1 MTNKSEIKLWLNMTN
16 LKFTKP
22 HLRDRRKIQTWIIRT
37 VMLWTIATTD
47 LINMHQ
53 IKVDINICWCGTNV
67 HPISPGLLPP
77 LYPLDLKCVELSL
90 YLTAYKGT
98 TTCFQIRCIMEVPW
112 SEFNF
117 ERHSCHNLD
126 LWMADLYSWDFFSS
140 YFEIWY
146 HTTRTTNGLK

>member
-22 HLRDRRKIQTWIIRT
+22 HLRDRKKIQTWIIRT

-112 SEFNF
+112 YEFITWTC
-117 ERHSCHNLD
+117 EWLIYI
-126 LWMADLYSWDFFSS
+126 LETFFSS